1 MKAVGGH
8 GKIKIIGRQAPKIL
22 ASRVA
27 GSSVT
32 LRNFVFFFL
41 VRQEETQPADS
52 PLFFYQNIL
61 ICETSTHDLTDF
73 VAVHNS
79 YNGYMNLW
87 KAIDAKTVFLAEFK
101 KAPCSNF

>member
-1 MKAVGGH
+1 MFESYTVQQTAEVEDRIMKAVGGH
-8 GKIKIIGRQAPKIL
+8 GKIKIIGRQAPKI
-22 ASRVA
+22 
-27 GSSVT
+27 
-32 LRNFVFFFL
+32 
-41 VRQEETQPADS
+41 
-52 PLFFYQNIL
+52 
-61 ICETSTHDLTDF
+61 DLTDF